1 MHLQTTASRA
11 VTLLARNPALFCRV
25 AIAKIN
31 TARRM
36 PPLPA
41 VRRINNILFEYDLGD
56 YRGTAPMYFG
66 SYAPLVINAM
76 KRYLR
81 PGDTFFDVGANIGY
95 LSAIAAGLVG
105 RNGQVHSFEPVPV
118 YFD

>member
-1 MHLQTTASRA
+1 MHLQARASRA
-11 VTLLARNPALFCRV
+11 ATLLAKNPALFCRV
-25 AIAKIN
+25 MIGKLNA
-31 TARRM
+31 TRPM

-41 VRRINNILFEYDLGD
+41 VKRINNVLFEYDLGD

-66 SYAPLVINAM
+66 SYAPLIIDVM

-95 LSAIAAGLVG
+95 LSAFL
-105 RNGQVHSFEPVPV
+105 
-118 YFD
+118 